1 VERGSEEKRF
11 KKSLCIIYCDTDGE
25 KKNDSCC
32 PVWCTTQSA
41 ALFLRSVSIYWKRF
55 DKIYCWTCLVL

>member
-32 PVWCTTQSA
+32 PVWCTTQRCSFSQICEYI
-41 ALFLRSVSIYWKRF
+41 LE
-55 DKIYCWTCLVL
+55 KIW